1 MKHVV
6 KILLLLCTLVHT
18 SICFAEKPVLRVVAE
33 EWQGSTNADL
43 TGKYWDIV
51 RAVYAEQYDLEFEVV
66 SRDRALNL
74 VSKNQADIVIGVYK
88 GQFPNVLT
96 PALHLDMDSSF
107 YLLFDSNKHKIKSI
121 SDIDNLNIAG
131 ISNYVLKSRLP
142 PNVKLYPMDNLANVA
157 RLIEKGRLDGALL
170 YASDLNSADPKKQLE
185 HVEILPKQKMY
196 LGFPNTKQGKQLASI
211 YDEKM
216 PILLA
221 QGKVKEFF
229 DNDLSFQFAEY
240 FSKDHSNP
248 INWYLIAKLYQGDSS
263 LKTLRLDHLYGDYV
277 ANHFKNYQFNL
288 KLGSVSVVDS
298 VINAEDKSQN
308 NCVINVFKNPKRSQ
322 YALFSKPINTYI
334 RPRLITKENS
344 KSTVIKEASNQ
355 GVLNLDSLLTDNP
368 QFRLGI
374 VNKGFAYRTLS
385 NKLPK
390 ALFEKIM
397 VFEDAAYGKVIKM
410 LNADRLD
417 AIILWPTVLPEIIP
431 EGVNVQSLTS
441 YTLEE
446 GLGKDI
452 STYLMCNDTPLN
464 QKFIRDI
471 NSALDKPDEQRKLY
485 QGLVNSFDEETGK
498 LFKKSLALDFE

>member
-1 MKHVV
+1 MKHIV

-66 SRDRALNL
+66 SWDRALNL

-88 GQFPNVLT
+88 GQFPNIIT
-96 PALHLDMDSSF
+96 PALHIDMDSSF
-107 YLLFDSNKHKIKSI
+107 YLLFDSKKHDI
-121 SDIDNLNIAG
+121 SSLNDIDNLNIAG
-131 ISNYVLKSRLP
+131 VNNYVLKSSLP
-142 PNVKLYPMDNLANVA
+142 PNVKLYPMENLSNVA

-170 YASDLNSADPKKQLE
+170 YAKELNAADPNKQLN
-185 HVEILPKQKMY
+185 HVEVLPKQKMY
-196 LGFPNTKQGKQLASI
+196 FGFPDTEQGKQLAAI
-211 YDEKM
+211 YDENM
-216 PILLA
+216 PSLLA
-221 QGKVKEFF
+221 QGKIKDFF
-229 DNDLSFQFAEY
+229 ANDLAFQFAEY
-240 FSKDHSNP
+240 FSKDNIES
-248 INWYLIAKLYQGDSS
+248 INWYLIPKLYQGTSS
-263 LKTLRLDHLYGDYV
+263 LKTLGLDHLYSDYV
-277 ANHFKNYQFNL
+277 ANNFENYHFNL
-288 KLGSVSVVDS
+288 KIGSVRIVDS
-298 VINAEDKSQN
+298 VINAEDKNQN
-308 NCVINVFKNPKRSQ
+308 NCVINVFKNPKRTQ

-334 RPRLITKENS
+334 RPRLVTKKNT
-344 KSTVIKEASNQ
+344 KLTVINDASNQ
-355 GVLNLDSLLTDNP
+355 GVVNLDSLLTDNP

-397 VFEDAAYGKVIKM
+397 IFEDAAYGKVTQM

-431 EGVNVQSLTS
+431 EDVDVQFFTS
-441 YTLEE
+441 YTLQE
-446 GLGKDI
+446 GLGNDI